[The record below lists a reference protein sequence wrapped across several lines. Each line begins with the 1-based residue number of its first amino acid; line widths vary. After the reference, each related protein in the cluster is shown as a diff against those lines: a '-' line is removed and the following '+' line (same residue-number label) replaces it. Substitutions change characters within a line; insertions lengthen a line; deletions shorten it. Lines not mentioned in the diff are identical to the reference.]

1 MFKWKAKA
9 GILIIAFLAI
19 ALVTFRGSRAVPSF
33 ARQTNLPCTSCHSV
47 FPELNSFG
55 RMFKMHGYTL
65 SSDESIQAKD
75 KKGRTSLDLP
85 KASPVSGMIMSS
97 FSHLSSPGSGNLNN
111 NVNFPQEFSLFIA
124 TKLTPEIGAFAQ
136 VTYEDAEG
144 TFGLDLVDIR
154 YAHQTTLRSRDLV
167 VGLSLNNNPTIQDV
181 WDTVPIW
188 SFPFSSSPVTPE
200 PIAAPLIDGG
210 FDNQAL
216 GLGPYVFWNNHVYG
230 EISFY
235 RSAPQGAPNPPD
247 AGSEMTISNT
257 APYWR
262 LAFQHQKA
270 NRYFE
275 IGTYGMSANILP
287 SGISGQTDKYTD
299 FAVDA
304 QYEQKLSNA
313 IISAHAFWIGE
324 NQKLKATFADGGSDY
339 ETVKLNTVRVNGNF
353 YPGQHL
359 GFSLGYFATF
369 GDTDSTLYSPVEIYG
384 SREGKPDT
392 NGLVA
397 EFDFLPWLNTKLVL
411 QYIMYSKFNGASDN
425 YDGFGR
431 DASDNNT
438 LYLSTTLAL

>member
-1 MFKWKAKA
+1 MFNWKAKA

-19 ALVTFRGSRAVPSF
+19 AFVTFRASRAVPSF

-85 KASPVSGMIMSS
+85 KASPVSAVVNAS
-97 FSHLSSPGSGNLNN
+97 FSHLSSPMTGTLNN
-111 NVNFPQEFSLFIA
+111 NVDFPQEFGLFVA
-124 TKLTPEIGAFAQ
+124 AKLAPEIGAFVQA
-136 VTYEDAEG
+136 TYEDVEG
-144 TFGLDLVDIR
+144 EFALDMVDIR
-154 YAHQTTLRSRDLV
+154 YAHQTTLQSRDFV
-167 VGLSLNNNPTIQDV
+167 IGLTLNNNPSVQDV
-181 WDTVPIW
+181 WDTVPMW
-188 SFPFSSSPVTPE
+188 SFPFDSSPVTPSSM
-200 PIAAPLIDGG
+200 AAPLIDGG
-210 FDNQAL
+210 FDMQTL
-216 GLGPYVFWNNHVYG
+216 GLGPYALWNNHVFG
-230 EISFY
+230 EVSFY
-235 RSAPQGAPNPPD
+235 RSVAQGGPTPPD
-247 AGSEMTISNT
+247 ASSEMTISNA

-262 LAFQHQKA
+262 LAFQHQKG

-275 IGTYGMSANILP
+275 IGTYGMSAKMLP
-287 SGISGQTDKYTD
+287 AGVSGETDNYTD
-299 FAVDA
+299 IAVDA
-304 QYEQKLSNA
+304 QYEQKMSNS
-313 IISAHAFWIGE
+313 IISAHAYWIGE
-324 NQKLKATFADGGSDY
+324 NQKLKATFAGGGSDH

-359 GFSLGYFATF
+359 AFSLGYFATF

-397 EFDFLPWLNTKLVL
+397 EFDFLPWLNTKLAL
-411 QYIMYSKFNGASDN
+411 QYIMFSKFNGASDN